1 MMQRC
6 SVDISKFL
14 MKLSCL
20 EFMEQLGRGRVQ
32 LRKFVPTCHRERRKS
47 EEKWRFV
54 ELGASVKM
62 APVSALAKYKL
73 VFLGD
78 QSVGKTSIITRFI
91 LWLGDWDVF
100 CGYANLVNILW
111 CIKKCKGSLYG
122 ETGQKGEGIESF
134 WERIISIT
142 VSKALKWMKNVTFLP
157 MNKASVATIGIDFLS
172 KTMYLEDRT
181 VRLQLWDTAGQ
192 ERFRSLI
199 PSYIRDSSVAVI
211 AYDVASRQT
220 FLNTS
225 KWIEEVRSERGSD
238 VIIVL
243 VGNKTDLVDK
253 RQVSTE
259 EGEAKSRELNVMF
272 IEASAKAGFNIKALF
287 RKIAAALP
295 GMETLSSTKQED
307 MVDVNLRSSASRDS
321 QPDEAGCAC

>member
-1 MMQRC
+1 
-6 SVDISKFL
+6 
-14 MKLSCL
+14 
-20 EFMEQLGRGRVQ
+20 
-32 LRKFVPTCHRERRKS
+32 
-47 EEKWRFV
+47 
-54 ELGASVKM
+54 M

-78 QSVGKTSIITRFI
+78 QSVGKTSIITRFMY
-91 LWLGDWDVF
+91 DKFDNT
-100 CGYANLVNILW
+100 Y
-111 CIKKCKGSLYG
+111 
-122 ETGQKGEGIESF
+122 Q
-134 WERIISIT
+134 
-142 VSKALKWMKNVTFLP
+142 
-157 MNKASVATIGIDFLS
+157 ATIGIDFLS

-211 AYDVASRQT
+211 VYDVASRQS

-225 KWIEEVRSERGSD
+225 KWIEEVRTERGSD

-253 RQVSTE
+253 RQVSIE
-259 EGEAKSRELNVMF
+259 EGEAKARDLNVMF
-272 IEASAKAGFNIKALF
+272 IETSAKAGFNIKTMINSVYRPLVLKLVLFQALF

-307 MVDVNLRSSASRDS
+307 MVDVNLKSGNTNASQS
-321 QPDEAGCAC
+321 QQQSGGCAC